1 MGRLFIRHFTAAA
14 FVFAGFLFAS
24 NAKAGDKMSRYL
36 VTGTYIDAGALM
48 PQEGA
53 AKIWETA
60 VAPSLE
66 KLAEWEKEGRIRGGI
81 MVGEKE
87 STFIIDASSND
98 DLDRILQSL
107 PFWSLLKWKIVPL
120 TAFGDRLERDR
131 IVFGAMKEQAK

>member
-1 MGRLFIRHFTAAA
+1 
-14 FVFAGFLFAS
+14 
-24 NAKAGDKMSRYL
+24 
-36 VTGTYIDAGALM
+36 M

-81 MVGEKE
+81 MVGKKE
-87 STFIIDASSND
+87 GTFIIDASSND

-107 PFWSLLKWKIVPL
+107 PFWPLLKWKIVPL